1 MNQATDRRV
10 RRGFGLVIPENSP
23 VLYRMDWLMLVLTS
37 TSLRGITSV
46 IVVQVLFC
54 FFLILSLTVV
64 RQAVC
69 MRTLQSS
76 PTYGIGIQHQ
86 FDLRRQR
93 CLCTWELKQKQQ
105 TEKTL

>member
-10 RRGFGLVIPENSP
+10 RRGFGLVLPENSP
-23 VLYRMDWLMLVLTS
+23 VLYRMDWLMLVLAS

-46 IVVQVLFC
+46 IVVQV

-69 MRTLQSS
+69 MRTMQSS
-76 PTYGIGIQHQ
+76 SAYGIGIQHQ